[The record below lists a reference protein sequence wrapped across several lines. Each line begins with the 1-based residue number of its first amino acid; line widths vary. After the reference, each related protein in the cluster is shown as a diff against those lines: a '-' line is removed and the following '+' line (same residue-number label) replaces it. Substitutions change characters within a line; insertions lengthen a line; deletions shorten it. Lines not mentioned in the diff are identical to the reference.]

1 MARYRYKALRMDGT
15 CCAGTLEAADEQSL
29 LEMLHRRG
37 IYCYEYRRTEAEN
50 GRRTSSRVKSD
61 AIPPFCRQMST
72 MLGAGVP
79 VSRLNVLSH
88 DALLKTMLGAGV
100 PVSRALSV
108 CGSSTRDR
116 SLGRILARLNETVQK
131 GRTLSEAMAEMNGIF
146 PGLLVHMAAMGELNG
161 SLDRVMAK
169 MADHYSREAKLR
181 KKIRSAMT
189 YPTILLVVTL
199 AATAFMLTAVLPRFA
214 SLLSGTELP
223 AFTRFLLG
231 TSAFLK
237 IHGLH
242 LLLAVLGLLGLG
254 AWILTIPAVRLEKDR
269 LLLGL
274 PVVGRLLK
282 TVYTAQFASSFSL
295 LYASGISILESL
307 DAAAAVMGNSYIRM
321 CLGQVGMDL
330 RKGEMLSQSLERRR
344 IFLPVFISLVAAG
357 EESGALESILADA
370 GIFYE
375 SESERA
381 LEQMVA
387 LLEPCVMIVMAL
399 VVGSIVIAVMMPI
412 YTMYSHML

>member
-79 VSRLNVLSH
+79 VSR
-88 DALLKTMLGAGV
+88 
-100 PVSRALSV
+100 ALSV
-108 CGSSTRDR
+108 CGSSTHDR
-116 SLGRILARLNETVQK
+116 SLGRILVRLNETVQK

-169 MADHYSREAKLR
+169 MADHYSREAKLC

-189 YPTILLVVTL
+189 YPAILLVVTL

-282 TVYTAQFASSFSL
+282 TVYTAQFASAFSV

-330 RKGEMLSQSLERRR
+330 RKGEMISQSLERRS

-375 SESERA
+375 SESARA